1 MLWGLFAVSIPV
13 IIHLLNRRRFRTVEW
28 GAMQFLLKATKESR
42 GKKRL
47 KHFLILLMRSLA
59 IAALVLAIARPL
71 AGGFLGWGGVRVET
85 VILILDRSASMERSE
100 KDIQVTT
107 RSSVLPRVAQA
118 MGDLDGARLV
128 LIDSATANSIL
139 VKVNQIGSLTET
151 LDAVELAHNHNY
163 TAVLSHRSGETE
175 AATIADLAV
184 ATNCGQIKTGSLSRS
199 DRTAKYNQLLR
210 IEQELGSSAIYGGR
224 I

>member
-1 MLWGLFAVSIPV
+1 MTFLQQAMLWGLFAVSIPV

-71 AGGFLGWGGVRVET
+71 AGGFLGWGGGRVET

-100 KDIQVTT
+100 KDIQVTK
-107 RSSVLPRVAQA
+107 RRSVLTRV
-118 MGDLDGARLV
+118 
-128 LIDSATANSIL
+128 
-139 VKVNQIGSLTET
+139 
-151 LDAVELAHNHNY
+151 
-163 TAVLSHRSGETE
+163 
-175 AATIADLAV
+175 
-184 ATNCGQIKTGSLSRS
+184 
-199 DRTAKYNQLLR
+199 
-210 IEQELGSSAIYGGR
+210 
-224 I
+224 